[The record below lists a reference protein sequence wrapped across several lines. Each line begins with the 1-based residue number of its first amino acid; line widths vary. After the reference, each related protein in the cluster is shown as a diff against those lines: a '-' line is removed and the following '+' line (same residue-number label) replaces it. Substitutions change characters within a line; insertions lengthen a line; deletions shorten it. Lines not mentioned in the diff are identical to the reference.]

1 MGANESRDSRLR
13 IETVTPTAL
22 GLSAIYSSLEASHGC
37 PGGGTSLWS
46 SLYGALFAI
55 YYKNPFFAHS
65 FSGRLPPPA
74 PAFSR
79 QEAPILAKRS
89 TFFR

>member
-1 MGANESRDSRLR
+1 MAARVAVRLY
-13 IETVTPTAL
+13 EAL
-22 GLSAIYSSLEASHGC
+22 FMGLSL
-37 PGGGTSLWS
+37 
-46 SLYGALFAI
+46 
-55 YYKNPFFAHS
+55 PFIIRIRFLPTV
-65 FSGRLPPPA
+65 FRKDYPPPA